1 MRSKRKLF
9 GHSILFLTA
18 AFLLT
23 AVYLRVGIFP
33 GSLRESAI
41 RRIEQWTHKKVTFEH
56 AVFIPFH
63 GLSLRHVA
71 IYEPDARLPGGQ
83 GKPLLQ
89 ARRITVNVRLLPF
102 FTEKKIMVN
111 RLLLDGARYDWVLE
125 PPAKALE
132 PPAPKTVLGQL
143 DVPVIPQKKQVTLK
157 DLQYG
162 PDILLPDNVYIE
174 RIEIAGATVQVR
186 KHAGE
191 EPVETL
197 SDVNLRLTMPTPP
210 VLRFEGRLHL
220 GQKAYASID
229 LTGTWD
235 LKSDHYEFYLRTKS
249 SEVPGWLIDYQQG
262 HFLIL
267 REGEIAFET
276 RLFSGEHSEMLF
288 KTKAELKEA
297 VFKLHEARYAGR
309 LRLEAEGAFDTVTK
323 HFEKYRGALELIDVD
338 AENVSP
344 KIDELNGL
352 NGVLRFEPDLITVP
366 SLRGHYKKMLFD
378 ANGTLRSFKELR
390 VNGDVLVNM
399 SVGEIMY
406 LLPPEHRDSLKGFDI
421 AGDCEAH
428 AALSGSLRKDS
439 KVITENRLVL
449 KNVSLKNDA
458 KKISLT
464 GLSGE
469 LRMAANGIRIDQARF
484 QIAERPY
491 TLSAFIPK
499 NAGESGSLHLGSPDL
514 NLETDFIADGGD
526 LRLKNGHAAFT
537 GGSANFTGKCLHWTD
552 PWLELKGQS
561 HLQLDRALV
570 RFAKPGS
577 ATGLDLKGTLSGP
590 FTLSGAWDRPADWDL
605 KMDAKAGAL
614 YWKSVH
620 RLENFEIQVRMKNRR
635 LALPYIH
642 ASVYGGTIGCDMR
655 IDLTRPVPH
664 FELQTKFIN
673 LDLSKLGPSLSPPKP
688 ELKGALFANFALEG
702 IFADPGTWVGNGSM
716 SVTKG
721 MLLRSA
727 EFKKMGHLPFL
738 TVEGLDLVTFQDLAA
753 TFKVRDRRIYTS
765 DLKLFGDSVD
775 VSLDGAI
782 SLDGALDMV
791 MDIRFSDEV
800 IQGAKLTGGIAP
812 LVVGRADVAIPQQH
826 IGGTI
831 SNPVVEAMLL
841 PNARGAA
848 KRLTSLAGLAS

>member
-18 AFLLT
+18 AFFLT

-33 GSLRESAI
+33 GSLRDSAI

-63 GLSLRHVA
+63 GLSLRRVG
-71 IYEPDARLPGGQ
+71 IYELDGRPI
-83 GKPLLQ
+83 LQ
-89 ARRITVNVRLLPF
+89 ARRITVNIRLLPF

-125 PPAKALE
+125 PPATAPP

-143 DVPVIPQKKQVTLK
+143 DVPVVPLKKQVTLK

-186 KHAGE
+186 RHAGE
-191 EPVETL
+191 DPVETL
-197 SDVNLRLTMPTPP
+197 SDVNLRLTMPSPP

-267 REGEIAFET
+267 REGEISFET
-276 RLFSGEHSEMLF
+276 RLFSGHQSEMLF
-288 KTKAELKEA
+288 KTKAELKES
-297 VFKLHEARYAGR
+297 VFKLHEARYSGR

-338 AENVSP
+338 AENVSQ
-344 KIDELNGL
+344 KIDELSGL
-352 NGVLRFEPDLITVP
+352 NGILRFEPDLLSVP
-366 SLRGHYKKMLFD
+366 SLKGRYKKILFD

-399 SVGEIMY
+399 GLDDIKN
-406 LLPPEHRDSLKGFDI
+406 LLPPEHRDSLKGFQI
-421 AGDCEAH
+421 SGDCEAH

-439 KVITENRLVL
+439 KVLTENRLVL
-449 KNVSLKNDA
+449 KNVSLRNDA
-458 KKISLT
+458 KKIALT

-469 LRMAANGIRIDQARF
+469 LRMAANGIHIDQARF
-484 QIAERPY
+484 LISERPY

-499 NAGESGSLHLGSPDL
+499 NPGESGSLHLGSPDL
-514 NLETDFIADGGD
+514 NLETDFTAEGND

-537 GGSANFTGKCLHWTD
+537 GGSANFSGKCLHWTD
-552 PWLELKGQS
+552 PWLELRGQA
-561 HLQLDRALV
+561 HLQPDRALA

-577 ATGLDLKGTLSGP
+577 ATGLDLKGILSGP
-590 FTLSGAWDRPADWDL
+590 FTLSGAWDRPADWDF

-620 RLENFEIQVRMKNRR
+620 RLENFEMQVRMKNRR

-642 ASVYGGTIGCDMR
+642 ASVYGGTIGCNMHV
-655 IDLTRPVPH
+655 DLTRPVPG
-664 FELQTKFIN
+664 FELQTKLTN
-673 LDLSKLGPSLSPPKP
+673 LDLATLGPALAPPKP
-688 ELKGALFANFALEG
+688 ELKGALFANLSLEG
-702 IFADPGTWVGNGSM
+702 SFADPGTWTGTGSA

-721 MLLRSA
+721 MIFQSA

-738 TVEGLDLVTFQDLAA
+738 KVEGLDWVTFQDLAA
-753 TFKVRDRRIYTS
+753 TFTIRDRKIYTS

-782 SLDGALDMV
+782 ALDGALDMV

-800 IQGAKLTGGIAP
+800 IEGAKLTGGIAP

-831 SNPVVEAMLL
+831 SEPVVEAMMI
-841 PNARGAA
+841 PNAKGVA
-848 KRLTSLAGLAS
+848 KRLAGLAGA